1 MQHSNK
7 RSVRAR
13 RVAAGST
20 RPANSRREP
29 AKRQNYETHVLAA
42 HSALG
47 RDDGRGASTTLA
59 PETIDVPAPWP
70 DQVETTTGAAPEN
83 TRGVAAWGRDTLRAA
98 GQRIRQLTL
107 EQWLWI
113 AVIGLAAV
121 LRFWGL
127 GDKPLH
133 HDESMHAY
141 FSLAFAQNPS
151 SYSYDPL
158 LHGPFQ
164 FHAEGLMFALL
175 LVLQHIFVPNAIG
188 NPWIND
194 TTARFVPALFGMGI
208 VALPLLLRR
217 QLGRTTALLAAFLL
231 AISPAFVYFAR
242 FLREDVYFNFFM
254 FAMVVCAV
262 RFAKERTMKWFVL
275 LCAAT
280 VLAYAT
286 FEGIFLTLVIFFGF
300 LALLAVWELAA
311 SVARKLPAS
320 FTSRERMLLSRL
332 GLFALAGACAAI
344 VAYFGLKLV
353 NAISTEIYLHTATT
367 DVQVAQLENTTVSL
381 LLIASI
387 LIALGVIAT
396 LVWQIYRDAAP
407 DLATAPPAP
416 QEWLDDDEDDAGN
429 AFDAPPATSVAA
441 RIDALVSAPGRFIAR
456 VRDRLDPDAQPFL
469 RLLLSISWMQWF
481 VGFVVGWILFAALYW
496 IVPGTTVQSWGE
508 GFRIG
513 IGKGIWQG
521 LYYWLE
527 QQQVARGGQPWY
539 YYLLLI
545 PLYEQ
550 LAVVFGLAGVVYC
563 LFRPSRFRLFLVWW
577 FLASLFIYS
586 WAAEKMP
593 WLSIHI
599 LLPLMLLAAIA
610 LGRVVAGVVAASKRL
625 AQGESGAAVFVRPL
639 VAVVRASATLAVVA
653 ITALGN
659 RVLTRH
665 DERLSESR
673 PILRRIAGEQY
684 QIIRTS
690 SLRPLAA
697 VLSAVLA
704 LLLVIP
710 TVWGMY
716 ELSHPDAASGP
727 NEMMVYVQTTPDVT
741 HVMREIA
748 YADQVLY
755 HGQHKLKIGVGTGQ
769 EWPWYWYL
777 RDYTNVYWSYPVT
790 SKTAPPVDVLILD
803 PSGNQQAED
812 GQTFM
817 ALHPTGWQMKEYR
830 LRAWWSEDYK
840 PQPCTA
846 TPGQPCPASSSWGWG
861 VGLGNYLTYGSY
873 PPQTGAHF
881 QLGLATG
888 RVWTWLWTRQ
898 PLGDPHGSTDFVF
911 IVHDGLPIHP

>member
-1 MQHSNK
+1 MQQSNK

-13 RVAAGST
+13 RRTAAGPRSAPPT
-20 RPANSRREP
+20 
-29 AKRQNYETHVLAA
+29 AKRDSAGMPMLATSGMGAGAGATLAA
-42 HSALG
+42 SSIDAPPELPPPSQHEQAPLPAETAAG
-47 RDDGRGASTTLA
+47 RYARDA
-59 PETIDVPAPWP
+59 
-70 DQVETTTGAAPEN
+70 
-83 TRGVAAWGRDTLRAA
+83 AAWGRDTLRLAR
-98 GQRIRQLTL
+98 QRIASLTA

-141 FSLAFAQNPS
+141 FSLSWAEDPR
-151 SYSYDPL
+151 SYAYDPL

-164 FHAEGLMFALL
+164 FHAEGLMFRFILIL
-175 LVLQHIFVPNAIG
+175 QNLVLPNAIG

-194 TTARFVPALFGMGI
+194 TTARFVPALFGLGI
-208 VALPLLLRR
+208 VALPIGLRR
-217 QLGRTTALLAAFLL
+217 ELGRATALIAAFLL
-231 AISPAFVYFAR
+231 AISPAFVYFSR
-242 FLREDVYFNFFM
+242 FLREDIYFNFFI

-262 RFAKERTMKWFVL
+262 RFARERTMKWFVL

-280 VLAYAT
+280 VLAYTT
-286 FEGIFLTLVIFFGF
+286 FEGIFLTLVIFLGF
-300 LALLAVWELAA
+300 LAALLVWELAA
-311 SVARKLPAS
+311 GLARKLPDT
-320 FTSRERMLLSRL
+320 FTERERTLFSRL
-332 GLFALAGACAAI
+332 GLFALFGAIAGI
-344 VAYFGLKLV
+344 VAYIGLKIV
-353 NAISTEIYLHTATT
+353 DNISNQIFLHTATT
-367 DVQVAQLENTTVSL
+367 DVQVQNLENTTVSL

-387 LIALGVIAT
+387 VIALGVIAA
-396 LVWQIYRDAAP
+396 LLWQIYRDSVP
-407 DLATAPPAP
+407 EPEPRP
-416 QEWLDDDEDDAGN
+416 VVEWLDDDEDGEGEGEVN
-429 AFDAPPATSVAA
+429 ALGVSPATPVAE
-441 RIDALVSAPGRFIAR
+441 RIDEMFSAPGRLAAAL
-456 VRDRLDPDAQPFL
+456 RDRLDPEEQPFL

-496 IVPGTTVQSWGE
+496 IWPGISVQSWGD

-527 QQQVARGGQPWY
+527 QQRVARGGQPWY

-550 LAVVFGLAGVVYC
+550 LVVVFGLAGLVYC
-563 LFRPSRFRLFLVWW
+563 LVRPTRFRIFAVWW
-577 FLASLFIYS
+577 FVASLFIYS
-586 WAAEKMP
+586 WASEKMP

-610 LGRVVAGVVAASKRL
+610 LERVMVGVVAL
-625 AQGESGAAVFVRPL
+625 AQRL
-639 VAVVRASATLAVVA
+639 VERRAGSLMPVTPWM
-653 ITALGN
+653 
-659 RVLTRH
+659 
-665 DERLSESR
+665 RLS
-673 PILRRIAGEQY
+673 P
-684 QIIRTS
+684 
-690 SLRPLAA
+690 A
-697 VLSAVLA
+697 VLILA
-704 LLLVIP
+704 LMLLIP
-710 TVWGMY
+710 TIHGMLT
-716 ELSHPDAASGP
+716 LSHQDAASGP

-755 HGQHKLKIGVGTGQ
+755 HGQHKIKIGVGTGQ

-777 RDYTNVYWSYPVT
+777 RDYTNVYWAYPAGT
-790 SKTAPPVDVLILD
+790 KTAPQVDVVILD
-803 PSGNQQAED
+803 PAGNPQAED

-817 ALHPTGWQMKEYR
+817 SLHPTGWRMKEYR

-840 PQPCTA
+840 PLPCTPA
-846 TPGQPCPASSSWGWG
+846 PGHPCSASQSWGWG

-873 PPQTGAHF
+873 PPAKGAHF
-881 QLGLATG
+881 QPVVAWD
-888 RVWTWLWTRQ
+888 RVWSWLWTRQ

>member
-1 MQHSNK
+1 MQQQSNK
-7 RSVRAR
+7 RSVKAR
-13 RVAAGST
+13 RRAANRPAAT
-20 RPANSRREP
+20 RPGQVNGQ
-29 AKRQNYETHVLAA
+29 AKQRTAETAVLATSSVRA
-42 HSALG
+42 SASS
-47 RDDGRGASTTLA
+47 GATLA
-59 PETIDVPAPWP
+59 ASAVDAPTELP
-70 DQVETTTGAAPEN
+70 PPPSKQRTEPGTESAASRF
-83 TRGVAAWGRDTLRAA
+83 TREAGAWGRDALRTA
-98 GQRIRQLTL
+98 GQRIRRLTV

-113 AVIGLAAV
+113 AVLGLAAV

-141 FSLAFAQNPS
+141 FSLAWALNPS
-151 SYSYDPL
+151 SYAYDPL

-164 FHAEGLMFALL
+164 FHAEGLMFAVILG
-175 LVLQHIFVPNAIG
+175 LQHIFNPGAIG

-194 TTARFVPALFGMGI
+194 TTARFVPVLFGLGT
-208 VALPLLLRR
+208 VALPILLRR
-217 QLGRTTALLAAFLL
+217 ELGRVTALIAAFLL
-231 AISPAFVYFAR
+231 AISPAFVYFSR

-262 RFAKERTMKWFVL
+262 RFARERTMKWFVL
-275 LCAAT
+275 LCAAA

-300 LALLAVWELAA
+300 LAALFVWELAA
-311 SVARKLPAS
+311 GVARRLPDT
-320 FTSRERMLLSRL
+320 FTERERTLFSRL
-332 GLFALAGACAAI
+332 GLFALLGAVGGL
-344 VAYFGLKLV
+344 VAYLGLKIV
-353 NAISTEIYLHTATT
+353 NNVSTEIYKHTATT
-367 DVQVAQLENTTVSL
+367 DVQVANLENVTVSL

-387 LIALGVIAT
+387 LIALGVIAA
-396 LVWQIYRDAAP
+396 LLWQIYRDA
-407 DLATAPPAP
+407 TPAP
-416 QEWLDDDEDDAGN
+416 EPRPEVEWLDDDEEGEGEESGYGGGALGV
-429 AFDAPPATSVAA
+429 PPAMSVAE
-441 RIDALVSAPGRFIAR
+441 RIDEMLAAPGRLAAAL
-456 VRDRLDPDAQPFL
+456 RDRLDPESQPFL

-481 VGFVVGWILFAALYW
+481 VGFVVGWMIFAALYW
-496 IVPGTTVQSWGE
+496 IVPGTAVQGWGD
-508 GFRIG
+508 GFRVG

-550 LAVVFGLAGVVYC
+550 LAVVFGLAGLVYC
-563 LFRPSRFRLFLVWW
+563 LFRPTRFRIFLIWW
-577 FLASLFIYS
+577 FVASLFIYS
-586 WAAEKMP
+586 WASEKMP

-610 LGRVVAGVVAASKRL
+610 LERVLVGVVAL
-625 AQGESGAAVFVRPL
+625 ARHLAEQ
-639 VAVVRASATLAVVA
+639 RA
-653 ITALGN
+653 G
-659 RVLTRH
+659 
-665 DERLSESR
+665 
-673 PILRRIAGEQY
+673 
-684 QIIRTS
+684 
-690 SLRPLAA
+690 SLRPVTPWMRLSPLA
-697 VLSAVLA
+697 LVLA
-704 LLLVIP
+704 LVLLVP

-755 HGQHKLKIGVGTGQ
+755 HGQHKLKIGVGSGQ

-777 RDYTNVYWSYPVT
+777 RDYTNVYWGYPAG
-790 SKTAPPVDVLILD
+790 SKTAPPVDVAILD
-803 PSGNQQAED
+803 PAGNAQAQD

-840 PQPCTA
+840 PQPCA
-846 TPGQPCPASSSWGWG
+846 VAPGKPCPDGFSWG
-861 VGLGNYLTYGSY
+861 VGLGNYLTYGSF
-873 PPQTGAHF
+873 PPAKGAHF
-881 QLGLATG
+881 QPNVAWD
-888 RVWTWLWTRQ
+888 RVWNWLWTRK

-911 IVHDGLPIHP
+911 IVRDGLPIHP